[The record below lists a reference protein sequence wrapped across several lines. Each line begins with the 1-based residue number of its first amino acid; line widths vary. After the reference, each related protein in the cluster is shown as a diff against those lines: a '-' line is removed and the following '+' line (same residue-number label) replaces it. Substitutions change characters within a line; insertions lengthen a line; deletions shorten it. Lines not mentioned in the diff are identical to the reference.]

1 MWLLLSECK
10 EGFLEREGS
19 FDKSFVHSPII
30 SKKWPVYSLKMHR
43 FSKKVYTCIMK
54 IAILHHANVP
64 NIPTK
69 IIVNIGFFCVCWC
82 KTIYWYLY
90 MKMQIFNLFL
100 FKIAC
105 SFCGFFFLFQMIL
118 SLTKHLVNM
127 ILKLI
132 WSNYDSNLITY
143 LSTQSN

>member
-1 MWLLLSECK
+1 MRVDFYLFNKQGLCFKTKKNENMWVLLSECK
-10 EGFLEREGS
+10 EGFLEGEGS

-69 IIVNIGFFCVCWC
+69 IIVNIVFCVCWC
-82 KTIYWYLY
+82 KTIYGYLY
-90 MKMQIFNLFL
+90 IKMQIFNLFL

-105 SFCGFFFLFQMIL
+105 SFCGVFFN
-118 SLTKHLVNM
+118 SR
-127 ILKLI
+127 
-132 WSNYDSNLITY
+132 
-143 LSTQSN
+143 